1 MNMSVSY
8 QQKLETRLP
17 DGKTLQLV
25 GDGDFEPAVLDQ
37 YCARSGQRET
47 ALVGLSDPRLK
58 TMVQELAAGGAV
70 TLGPGWDSSPVGD
83 FQGRRSFCA
92 DSLGADESENRQRI
106 SARVE
111 ESGVRVL
118 LTTHTEDRK
127 ALPGEFAYVS
137 QDIEA
142 VLDPQ
147 TGQILKQASPSRFE
161 VLEGALVSG
170 KRKVSPKP
178 SWESYFVLLDS

>member
-37 YCARSGQRET
+37 YCARSGHGET
-47 ALVGLSDPRLK
+47 ALTGLSDPRLK
-58 TMVQELAAGGAV
+58 SIVQELAAGRAV
-70 TLGPGWDSSPVGD
+70 TLGPGWNSSPVGD
-83 FQGRRSFCA
+83 FQGRPSFCA

-111 ESGVRVL
+111 DSGVRVL
-118 LTTHTEDRK
+118 LSTNTENRK
-127 ALPGEFAYVS
+127 APPGEFAYVS
-137 QDIEA
+137 QEIEA
-142 VLDPQ
+142 VLDPM
-147 TGQILKQASPSRFE
+147 TGQILKEATPSRFE

-170 KRKVSPKP
+170 KREVSPKP
-178 SWESYFVLLDS
+178 AWESYFVLLDS